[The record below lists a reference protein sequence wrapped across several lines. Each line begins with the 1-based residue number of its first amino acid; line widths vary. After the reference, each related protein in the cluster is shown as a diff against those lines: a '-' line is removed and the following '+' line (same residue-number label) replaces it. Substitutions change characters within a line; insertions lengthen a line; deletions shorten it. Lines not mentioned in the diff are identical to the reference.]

1 MHTTF
6 EAYIAKVHLQL
17 DELNAKV
24 ESLESKVQ
32 DAKSE
37 IRANYRLELE
47 KLHHQSKLASEQLAK
62 VTAGGETSW
71 NNMVHEMD
79 KIRTAFMQSVNYFK
93 SQF

>member
-47 KLHHQSKLASEQLAK
+47 KLH
-62 VTAGGETSW
+62 T
-71 NNMVHEMD
+71 NPN
-79 KIRTAFMQSVNYFK
+79 
-93 SQF
+93 